1 MEAKSVTAHSLDWNS
16 VRPLGGTRDKG
27 FEELCSQLAQCESPA
42 NTRFIRKG
50 TPDAGVE
57 CYTIFPDGSEWAWQA
72 KYFLNSLETSQW
84 QQVNESVLTA
94 LKKHPAI
101 TKYFVCMPLDL
112 PDGRVDKM
120 TKSTGDKKRTKSAQD
135 QWDRLVATWKTAAQE
150 DDREVEFV
158 FWGSHQL
165 LNLLA
170 KPVHVGRVHF
180 WFGKR
185 GFDETW
191 FSARLEEALRTAGP
205 RYSPEVHVDI
215 PVAQDFDAFGRTLQ
229 CFDRTKAL
237 ALPIRDKLRTA
248 LHTEVRIADTE
259 IEIATTEL
267 SNAVQ
272 KILDGLGALQS
283 QPIGVLPFAV
293 HEAQIEEARKA
304 ANTLTALLDKRQRE
318 CEAERQQED
327 AAGRA
332 SRQNRAESFRA
343 LRYRIG
349 TLDTELRD
357 AEEQLRRTDELTKGK
372 LLLLRGLAG
381 TGKTHL
387 LCDVARRRIEEGQP
401 TVLLMGQ
408 RFVSHE
414 EPWQQLLQQADLP
427 GMSAEEFV
435 GALEASAQASGAR
448 ALILIDAINEGSGRS
463 IWPCHM
469 AAFLAHIERSPWIGV
484 AMAVRTSYEE
494 IVVPEDV
501 RKGAVQVVH
510 SGFHEHEYDAMKT
523 FFLHYGLEF
532 PSSPLLDPEFRN
544 PLFLKTLCCG
554 LHIKGERRL
563 PRGLQGITAVF
574 DLYLDAVNDRL
585 ATDLDFDRR
594 IPLVRQ
600 ALESV
605 ASAMI
610 DSDERWLEMPTA
622 KEVVDSLLPGRG
634 FGNSLY
640 RGLVVEGILSEEAQV
655 LTDDGREEIVYM
667 AYERFTDHLIA
678 KTLLN
683 KYLDPS
689 SPASAFGAGGGLSF
703 VSNVEEDIE
712 PGLLEA
718 LWVQVAE
725 RCGLEL
731 SALAPSVSDRWNA
744 GDAFRQSLIWRA
756 VTAFSNETT
765 EALNLYGKDEED
777 LHSTLD
783 TLLTVATLPQHPL
796 NARFLDL
803 KLRRD
808 CMADRDAWWS
818 IYLHDAWGN
827 HGAIDRLLDWA
838 TSVSPS
844 THPEEEIVELAGTV
858 LAWLFASSNRYLR
871 DSATKALV
879 VLCSGRLGCMGRLV
893 ALFSGVDDLYVTERV
908 YAAAY
913 GVAMRSYV
921 PADVGSLAQ
930 IVYEHV
936 FMSENTPAH
945 ILLRDYARGV
955 IERALYLHSHITI
968 DTSRIRPPYS
978 SQWPVISSED
988 EIKAFLAVLSKGAH
1002 ESGKFEWAR
1011 NRIASSVLD
1020 DDFALY
1026 VIGTNSSPTSEWLSL
1041 THSDPPWD
1049 PENSGRLANKPPR
1062 LELKVLQRFILKRV
1076 FDLGWTVER
1085 FGQFDSSLAYHGR
1098 TPSKAERIGKKYQWI
1113 AFHEILAFVSDRYQ
1127 YRERYWDEEGDTAYE
1142 GPWQNHLR
1150 DIDPSCTL
1158 SFTCGGSSWNGSSP
1172 VWWSPTPFDAT
1183 YLPGHEEEWV
1193 QRTDDLPRVEELLR
1207 TVNPTDGLNWVNA
1220 QGDFIWR
1227 QLAPAGL
1234 SPSEAERGELSY
1246 QCTGYLINLND
1257 TAEFMKW
1264 AENQDLYGRRLPEPA
1279 QLNHIFLGE
1288 HAWSHASRYFE
1299 CPYYGD
1305 DGWTRPEQG
1314 CTVKIRVAALDYL
1327 CEVGGFDCSL
1337 DNSYSLFLP
1346 VRELVTALDLKWTG
1360 YGTDF
1365 VDGTGRIAAFDPS
1378 VKSAGPSALL
1388 IREDQI
1394 EELNRTSN
1402 LTLCWIVLGEK
1413 RILGGGWD
1421 GPSYPSMRISGAYV
1435 LGESGLT
1442 GFVKCVLDT
1451 PSELPRV
1458 PRIVDIYRF
1467 P

>member
-1 MEAKSVTAHSLDWNS
+1 MEAKSVTAYSLDWNS

-101 TKYFVCMPLDL
+101 TKYFVCMPLNL

-135 QWDRLVATWKTAAQE
+135 QWNRLVETWKTAAQE

-158 FWGSHQL
+158 FWGSYQL

-170 KPVHVGRVHF
+170 KPVHVGRVRF

-185 GFDETW
+185 GFDVGW
-191 FSARLEEALRTAGP
+191 FSARLDEALKTAGP
-205 RYSPEVHVDI
+205 RYTPEVHVDLQ
-215 PVAQDFDAFGRTLQ
+215 VAQVFDTFGRTLQ
-229 CFDRTKAL
+229 FFDRTKAL
-237 ALPIRDKLRTA
+237 APPILKKLETA
-248 LHTEVRIADTE
+248 LQTDELMADTQLD
-259 IEIATTEL
+259 IASTAF
-267 SNAVQ
+267 SNAVKQ
-272 KILDGLGALQS
+272 VLDGLGALAPE
-283 QPIGVLPFAV
+283 PIGVLPLAALK
-293 HEAQIEEARKA
+293 AQIAKARVHA
-304 ANTLTALLDKRQRE
+304 DTLISLLKERE
-318 CEAERQQED
+318 REYPRN
-327 AAGRA
+327 AGGGNPFKDR
-332 SRQNRAESFRA
+332 
-343 LRYRIG
+343 LLRIG
-349 TLDTELRD
+349 SLLAELSN
-357 AEEQLRRTDELTKGK
+357 AEELLRRSDELTKGK
-372 LLLLRGLAG
+372 LLLLRGSAG

-387 LCDVARRRIEEGQP
+387 LCDVARRRIEEGRP

-414 EPWQQLLQQADLP
+414 EPWQQLLQHADLP
-427 GMSAEEFV
+427 GMEVEEFV
-435 GALEASAQASGAR
+435 GALEASAQASGVR
-448 ALILIDAINEGSGRS
+448 ALILIDAINEGARPS

-484 AMAVRTSYEE
+484 AMSVRTPYEE
-494 IVVPEDV
+494 IVVPEDI
-501 RKGAVQVVH
+501 RESAVQVVH
-510 SGFHEHEYDAMKT
+510 NGFHEHAYDATKT

-532 PSSPLLDPEFRN
+532 PSSPILDPEYCN
-544 PLFLKTLCCG
+544 PLFLKTLCSG
-554 LHIKGERRL
+554 LQTKGERRL

-574 DLYLDAVNDRL
+574 DLYLDSVNDRL

-594 IPLVRQ
+594 RPLVRQ

-610 DSDERWLEMPTA
+610 DSHERWLEMPRA
-622 KEVVDSLLPGRG
+622 KLVVDSLLPGRG
-634 FGNSLY
+634 FGDSLY

-655 LTDDGREEIVYM
+655 LTDDSREDIVYM
-667 AYERFTDHLIA
+667 AYERFADHLVA

-725 RCGLEL
+725 RCGFEL

-765 EALNLYGKDEED
+765 DALNLYCKNEED
-777 LHSTLD
+777 LSSTLD
-783 TLLTVATLPQHPL
+783 TLLTLAILPQHPL
-796 NARFLDL
+796 NSRFLDL
-803 KLRRD
+803 RLRRD
-808 CMADRDAWWS
+808 CMAERDAWWS
-818 IYLHDAWGN
+818 IYLNDVWGN

-838 TSVSPS
+838 TSVGPS
-844 THPEEEIVELAGTV
+844 TQPEEEIVELAGTV
-858 LAWLFASSNRYLR
+858 LAWLFASSNRNLR

-893 ALFSGVDDLYVTERV
+893 ALFSGVDDLYITERV

-913 GVAMRSYV
+913 GVAMRSYD

-936 FMSENTPAH
+936 FMGENTPAH

-968 DTSRIRPPYS
+968 DTVRICPPYS
-978 SQWPVISSED
+978 SQWPDIFSED
-988 EIKAFLAVLSKGAH
+988 EIKPFLAVLSKGAH

-1020 DDFALY
+1020 DDFARY
-1026 VIGTNSSPTSEWLSL
+1026 VIGTNSSPTGEWLSL

-1113 AFHEILAFVSDRYQ
+1113 AYHEILAFVSDRYQ
-1127 YRERYWDEEGDTAYE
+1127 YRERYRDEEGDTAYE

-1158 SFTCGGSSWNGSSP
+1158 RFTCGGSSWSGSSP

-1183 YLPGHEEEWV
+1183 YLPGREEEWV

-1207 TVNPTDGLNWVNA
+1207 TVNPTDGINWVNA

-1227 QLAPAGL
+1227 QLAPADL
-1234 SPSEAERGELSY
+1234 APSEAERGELSY
-1246 QCTGYLINLND
+1246 QCTGYLIKMND
-1257 TAEFMKW
+1257 TDEFMKW
-1264 AENQDLYGRRLPEPA
+1264 AENYDLYGSRLPEPA
-1279 QLNHIFLGE
+1279 KLSAAFLGE
-1288 HAWSHASRYFE
+1288 HAWAHASRYFE
-1299 CPYYGD
+1299 YPYYGD
-1305 DGWTRPEQG
+1305 EGWTQPEKG
-1314 CTVKIRVAALDYL
+1314 CPVKIRVAALEYL
-1327 CEVGGFDCSL
+1327 CEDGGLDCSL

-1402 LTLCWIVLGEK
+1402 LTLCWVVLGEK

-1421 GPSYPSMRISGAYV
+1421 GPSYPSMQISGAYV

>member
-1 MEAKSVTAHSLDWNS
+1 
-16 VRPLGGTRDKG
+16 
-27 FEELCSQLAQCESPA
+27 
-42 NTRFIRKG
+42 
-50 TPDAGVE
+50 
-57 CYTIFPDGSEWAWQA
+57 
-72 KYFLNSLETSQW
+72 
-84 QQVNESVLTA
+84 
-94 LKKHPAI
+94 
-101 TKYFVCMPLDL
+101 MPLNL

-120 TKSTGDKKRTKSAQD
+120 MKSTGDKKRTKSAQD
-135 QWDRLVATWKTAAQE
+135 QWNRLVETWKIAAQE

-158 FWGSHQL
+158 FWGSYQL

-191 FSARLEEALRTAGP
+191 FSARLQEALRTAGP
-205 RYSPEVHVDI
+205 RYTPEVHVDI

-229 CFDRTKAL
+229 CYDRTKAL

-248 LHTEVRIADTE
+248 LNTEVRIADTE

-304 ANTLTALLDKRQRE
+304 ADTLTALLDKRQRE

-332 SRQNRAESFRA
+332 GRQNRFKSFRD

-357 AEEQLRRTDELTKGK
+357 AEEQLRRSDELTKGK
-372 LLLLRGLAG
+372 LLLLSGLAG

-414 EPWQQLLQQADLP
+414 EPWQQLLHQADLP
-427 GMSAEEFV
+427 GLSAEEFV

-510 SGFHEHEYDAMKT
+510 NGFHEHEYDAMKT

-554 LHIKGERRL
+554 LHTKGERRL

-605 ASAMI
+605 ASSMI

-655 LTDDGREEIVYM
+655 LTDDGREDIVYM
-667 AYERFTDHLIA
+667 AYERFTDHLVA

-689 SPASAFGAGGGLSF
+689 SPASAFGTGGGLSF

-731 SALAPSVSDRWNA
+731 STLAPSVSDRWNA
-744 GDAFRQSLIWRA
+744 GDVFRQSLIWRA

-765 EALNLYGKDEED
+765 EALNLYCKDEED

-803 KLRRD
+803 RLRRD

-827 HGAIDRLLDWA
+827 YGAIDRLLDWA
-838 TSVSPS
+838 TSVGPS

-913 GVAMRSYV
+913 GVAMRSYD

-936 FMSENTPAH
+936 FMGEKTPAH

-955 IERALYLHSHITI
+955 IERALYLDSHITI

-978 SQWPVISSED
+978 SQWPVIPSED
-988 EIKAFLAVLSKGAH
+988 EIKAFLAVLSKVAH

-1026 VIGTNSSPTSEWLSL
+1026 VIGTNSSPTGEWLSL
-1041 THSDPPWD
+1041 THSDPPWVPPPGPD
-1049 PENSGRLANKPPR
+1049 ILLQQLIEELSPEERRAWDNFTEAEKTWESETRAFIDNLLAQRSDKGDSLSLDEQSLLIEFEKARTPELNDVITKRDESHAALELALSGEHAVRRDAIDALDNSGRFANKPPR
-1062 LELKVLQRFILKRV
+1062 LELKVLQRFILMRV

-1113 AFHEILAFVSDRYQ
+1113 AYHEILAFVSDRYQ
-1127 YRERYWDEEGDTAYE
+1127 YRERYRDEEGDTAYE

-1150 DIDPSCTL
+1150 DIDPSCILRSTSGGL
-1158 SFTCGGSSWNGSSP
+1158 SWSGSSP

-1227 QLAPAGL
+1227 QLAPADL
-1234 SPSEAERGELSY
+1234 APSEAERGELSY
-1246 QCTGYLINLND
+1246 QCTGYLIHMDD

-1264 AENQDLYGRRLPEPA
+1264 TENYDLYGRRLPEPA
-1279 QLNHIFLGE
+1279 QVNHAFLGE

-1305 DGWTRPEQG
+1305 DSWTQPAQD

-1327 CEVGGFDCSL
+1327 CEDGGLDCSL

-1360 YGTDF
+1360 HGTDF
-1365 VDGTGRIAAFDPS
+1365 VDRTGKIAAFDPS

-1388 IREDQI
+1388 IREDKI

-1402 LTLCWIVLGEK
+1402 LTLCWVVLGEK

-1442 GFVKCVLDT
+1442 GFVKRVLDT

>member
-1 MEAKSVTAHSLDWNS
+1 
-16 VRPLGGTRDKG
+16 
-27 FEELCSQLAQCESPA
+27 
-42 NTRFIRKG
+42 
-50 TPDAGVE
+50 
-57 CYTIFPDGSEWAWQA
+57 
-72 KYFLNSLETSQW
+72 
-84 QQVNESVLTA
+84 
-94 LKKHPAI
+94 
-101 TKYFVCMPLDL
+101 
-112 PDGRVDKM
+112 
-120 TKSTGDKKRTKSAQD
+120 
-135 QWDRLVATWKTAAQE
+135 
-150 DDREVEFV
+150 
-158 FWGSHQL
+158 
-165 LNLLA
+165 
-170 KPVHVGRVHF
+170 
-180 WFGKR
+180 
-185 GFDETW
+185 
-191 FSARLEEALRTAGP
+191 
-205 RYSPEVHVDI
+205 
-215 PVAQDFDAFGRTLQ
+215 
-229 CFDRTKAL
+229 
-237 ALPIRDKLRTA
+237 
-248 LHTEVRIADTE
+248 
-259 IEIATTEL
+259 
-267 SNAVQ
+267 
-272 KILDGLGALQS
+272 
-283 QPIGVLPFAV
+283 
-293 HEAQIEEARKA
+293 
-304 ANTLTALLDKRQRE
+304 
-318 CEAERQQED
+318 
-327 AAGRA
+327 
-332 SRQNRAESFRA
+332 
-343 LRYRIG
+343 
-349 TLDTELRD
+349 
-357 AEEQLRRTDELTKGK
+357 
-372 LLLLRGLAG
+372 
-381 TGKTHL
+381 
-387 LCDVARRRIEEGQP
+387 
-401 TVLLMGQ
+401 MGQ

-448 ALILIDAINEGSGRS
+448 ALIMIDAINEGSGRS

-510 SGFHEHEYDAMKT
+510 NGFHEHEYDAMKT

-554 LHIKGERRL
+554 LHTKGERRL

-605 ASAMI
+605 ASWMI

-622 KEVVDSLLPGRG
+622 KEIVDSLLPGRG

-655 LTDDGREEIVYM
+655 LTDDGREDIVYM

-725 RCGLEL
+725 RCGFEL

-756 VTAFSNETT
+756 VTAFSNDTT
-765 EALNLYGKDEED
+765 EALNLYCKDEED

-803 KLRRD
+803 RLRRD

-838 TSVSPS
+838 TSVGPS

-858 LAWLFASSNRYLR
+858 LAWLFASSNRFLR

-913 GVAMRSYV
+913 GVAMRSYE
-921 PADVGSLAQ
+921 PAVVCSLAQ

-936 FMSENTPAH
+936 FMDENTPAH

-955 IERALYLHSHITI
+955 IERALYLDSHITI

-978 SQWPVISSED
+978 SQWPVIPSED

-1002 ESGKFEWAR
+1002 DRGGFEWAR

-1026 VIGTNSSPTSEWLSL
+1026 VIGTNSSPTGEWLSL

-1049 PENSGRLANKPPR
+1049 PENSDRFANKPPR

-1113 AFHEILAFVSDRYQ
+1113 AYHEILAFVSDSYQ
-1127 YRERYWDEEGDTAYE
+1127 YRERYRDEEGDTVYE
-1142 GPWQNHLR
+1142 GPWQKHLR

-1158 SFTCGGSSWNGSSP
+1158 RSTSGGSSWSGSSP

-1207 TVNPTDGLNWVNA
+1207 TLNPTDGLNWVNA

-1227 QLAPAGL
+1227 QLAPADL
-1234 SPSEAERGELSY
+1234 APSDAKRGELSY
-1246 QCTGYLINLND
+1246 QCTGYLIHMDD

-1264 AENQDLYGRRLPEPA
+1264 TENYDLYGRRLPEPA
-1279 QLNHIFLGE
+1279 QVNHAFLGE

-1305 DGWTRPEQG
+1305 DSWTQPEQG

-1327 CEVGGFDCSL
+1327 CEDGGFDCSL

-1360 YGTDF
+1360 HGTDF
-1365 VDGTGRIAAFDPS
+1365 VDKTGKIAAFDPS

-1388 IREDQI
+1388 IREDKI

-1402 LTLCWIVLGEK
+1402 LTLCWVVLGEK

-1442 GFVKCVLDT
+1442 GFVKRVLDT